1 MIIDKINTHKSNSY
15 NTLCNC
21 KACSAL
27 KKLTIIGGL
36 DFNVHV
42 VKSNNYTIYNKTKA
56 INLIGN

>member
-36 DFNVHV
+36 DLQCTCRE
-42 VKSNNYTIYNKTKA
+42 K
-56 INLIGN
+56 